1 MTRSKL
7 TTMAAIAA
15 VLAGL
20 MFMAIQPLHP
30 EDALASVPTGTWAI
44 IHFATMAMLVLF
56 VVGITGIYTAQVEK
70 LGWLGLTGFV
80 VLAFGLLLT
89 AFGTAIEALVQP
101 VIASSAPAFVQGMMD
116 MIHGH
121 PTEADLGAIPVLWN
135 VASACFLAGT
145 VLFGAANYR
154 ANILSRWASA
164 MFAAGLAVSLPLATL
179 VGLPRLAALPIG
191 FGLAWLGYSLLTRER
206 APVDESMATTST
218 VSLPGPS
225 GAA

>member
-7 TTMAAIAA
+7 TTLAAVAA

-30 EDALASVPTGTWAI
+30 EDALASVTTGTWAI

-56 VVGITGIYTAQVEK
+56 VVGITVIYTAQVEK
-70 LGWLGLTGFV
+70 LGWLGLAGFV

-121 PTEADLGAIPVLWN
+121 PTEADLGVIPVLWN

-145 VLFGAANYR
+145 VLFGAANFR
-154 ANILSRWASA
+154 AKILSRWASA
-164 MFAAGLAVSLPLATL
+164 IFAAGLVVSLPLATL
-179 VGLPRLAALPIG
+179 VGMPRLAALPIG
-191 FGLAWLGYSLLTRER
+191 FGLAWLGYSLLTRQQAVAEE
-206 APVDESMATTST
+206 AMATSAAP
-218 VSLPGPS
+218 LAGQPG
-225 GAA
+225 AV